1 MNKVLTMK
9 RILFREMIDSKYKNI
24 SGENDTS
31 NRHTGR
37 NGGLNLYIKN
47 IGVKYLLF
55 IISKVG
61 VYSLLHIV
69 Q

>member
-1 MNKVLTMK
+1 MA
-9 RILFREMIDSKYKNI
+9 IDYDSKYKNI

-55 IISKVG
+55 II
-61 VYSLLHIV
+61 
-69 Q
+69 

>member
-1 MNKVLTMK
+1 
-9 RILFREMIDSKYKNI
+9 MIKSKYKNI
-24 SGENDTS
+24 SAENDTS
-31 NRHTGR
+31 NRPTGR

-61 VYSLLHIV
+61 VYSLLHVV

>member
-1 MNKVLTMK
+1 
-9 RILFREMIDSKYKNI
+9 MIKSKYKNI
-24 SGENDTS
+24 SAENDTT

-55 IISKVG
+55 II
-61 VYSLLHIV
+61 
-69 Q
+69 

>member
-1 MNKVLTMK
+1 MNKVLTK
-9 RILFREMIDSKYKNI
+9 NRILFRDMAILRTNKQKNI
-24 SGENDTS
+24 SAENDTT

-55 IISKVG
+55 II
-61 VYSLLHIV
+61 
-69 Q
+69 